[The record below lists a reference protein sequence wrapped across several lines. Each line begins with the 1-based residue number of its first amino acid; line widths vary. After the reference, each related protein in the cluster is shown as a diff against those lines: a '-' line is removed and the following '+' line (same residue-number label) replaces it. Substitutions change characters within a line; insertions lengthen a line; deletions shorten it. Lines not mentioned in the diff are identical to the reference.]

1 MKNKGIIFLFL
12 SFVML
17 FSNKAVASNCSY
29 NDAIVYFSSPSATLS
44 SYNPE
49 YYCSDILYLINSKKG
64 NIPLDEYKK
73 LYPQKV
79 SRNINYLRRIGI
91 TPNIFDEYIE
101 EEDYDT
107 FVSKTETNIYLKT
120 LVGNYRSDENLYV
133 VSSSLLEPTDLFQ
146 NNTDGDIVNAEKNYK
161 ICMKSKNSKPSES
174 SLYSSDSIGYN
185 QIISAIPVGLRPVVL
200 SGSTLR
206 NVFDMDVATIEDNR
220 ALGSKSLR
228 LINFSDEIFEKNN
241 STDVEWKENVCKT
254 NTLKEKVR
262 RNSTCYLC
270 PYIVMIFNEISLIF
284 NYMYTTFKYTMI
296 IFLIVFGSL
305 FMVFNFLKGFSSL
318 PFSADFSSYPKSVA
332 KKLQVILIV
341 VTLVWV
347 PPRMLFSWTIQP
359 VLDLTLYISD
369 TIMRVGDADKT
380 ELKCDG
386 STIVD
391 KINQQRIDENKEIEV
406 PPIVKQ
412 KQLANSTFT
421 NDSVILSKTTMG
433 NIVCFLSNTLKS
445 NATQMTMG
453 EVLVTS
459 AFDFNINYENR
470 FLGFIFGIIIFGLY
484 FLISIMISFY
494 ILDGL
499 LEFLKIAIM
508 WPFYVFGYA
517 FPIVKFN
524 VKSIMNTA
532 KSFGLTMVNL
542 AVFSMFNSALLNSFY
557 FVGTNKNL
565 LTVLN
570 DAIDKNDVSIIL
582 SSMPTDLL
590 AITQFLFII
599 YCIYYIYS
607 QLGKFAS
614 SYGGSMGSISIG
626 NNIRNI
632 INSSR
637 KTLTSVSREVK
648 GARKSPEKEDN
659 KPEEKAEK
667 EETTEET
674 NE

>member
-1 MKNKGIIFLFL
+1 MKNKFAFLFFAFL
-12 SFVML
+12 TI
-17 FSNKAVASNCSY
+17 FSGNAFASNCSY
-29 NDAIVYFSSPSATLS
+29 NDAIVYFSSPSVVLS
-44 SYNPE
+44 SYNKN

-64 NIPLDEYKK
+64 NIELSEYKK
-73 LYPQKV
+73 LYPKKV
-79 SRNINYLRRIGI
+79 SKNIDYLRSIGI

-101 EEDYDT
+101 EENYDAFAT
-107 FVSKTETNIYLKT
+107 RIETDTYIKT
-120 LVGNYRSDENLYV
+120 LIDNFRADEKLYV
-133 VSSSLLEPTDLFQ
+133 VTSQSLEPSDLFD
-146 NNTDGDIVNAEKNYK
+146 NNNIGDIVNSEKNYK
-161 ICMKSKNSKPSES
+161 NCIKTKNSKPSES

-185 QIISAIPVGLRPVVL
+185 QIISAIPSALKPVVV
-200 SGSTLR
+200 SGSILQ
-206 NVFDMDVATIEDNR
+206 NIFEMDVATIEDNR
-220 ALGSKSLR
+220 ALGESNLR
-228 LINFSDEIFEKNN
+228 LISFSNEIFEKNN
-241 STDVEWKENVCKT
+241 STSVEWKQSVCKP
-254 NTLKEKVR
+254 NTLNEKVK

-296 IFLIVFGSL
+296 VFLIVFGAL
-305 FMVFNFLKGFSSL
+305 FMVFEFLKGFSSL
-318 PFSADFSSYPKSVA
+318 PFSADFSSYPKSIA
-332 KKLQVILIV
+332 KKLQAILIV

-369 TIMRVGDADKT
+369 TIMEVGNTKGT
-380 ELKCDG
+380 EFKCDG
-386 STIVD
+386 NTIVD
-391 KINQQRIDENKEIEV
+391 KINQQRIDEHKEMMV

-412 KQLANSTFT
+412 RQLANLTSFD
-421 NDSVILSKTTMG
+421 DSVILSKTTMG
-433 NIVCFLSNTLKS
+433 NIICFLNNTLES
-445 NATQMTMG
+445 NGRQMTMG
-453 EVLVTS
+453 EVLVTN
-459 AFDFNINYENR
+459 AFDFNVDYENR

-517 FPIVKFN
+517 FPVVKFN

-557 FVGTNKNL
+557 FVGTKKNL
-565 LTVLN
+565 LSILN
-570 DAIDKNDVSIIL
+570 EAIEKNDVSIIL
-582 SSMPTDLL
+582 SNMPTDLL

-614 SYGGSMGSISIG
+614 SYGGSMGGISIG
-626 NNIRNI
+626 DNIRGI

-637 KTLTSVSREVK
+637 KTLASVSREEK
-648 GARKSPEKEDN
+648 GAKKSPAQDDDK
-659 KPEEKAEK
+659 K
-667 EETTEET
+667 EEEQESEQPKETE